1 MVQRRASLSQLH
13 LTFFGLT
20 SKHKKYIHIEILNLL
35 TLSDGKISFSEA
47 WELPVYLRKYYTSLY
62 EEQREKEQKQVN
74 SSPSNQQVSKPDI
87 KSKPTPKYS

>member
-1 MVQRRASLSQLH
+1 MVQRRASPSQLH

-62 EEQREKEQKQVN
+62 QEQSEKTKSDTSQNKETPK
-74 SSPSNQQVSKPDI
+74 VSKPDI